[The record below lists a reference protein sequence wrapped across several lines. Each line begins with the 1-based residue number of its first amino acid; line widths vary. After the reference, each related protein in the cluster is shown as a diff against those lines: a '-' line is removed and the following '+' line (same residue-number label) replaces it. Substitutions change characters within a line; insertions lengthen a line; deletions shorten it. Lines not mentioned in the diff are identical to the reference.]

1 MIFENRAH
9 WFGASKSARVWLRRE
24 FDELYCPPEPDW
36 FEKAQADAR
45 QACEGIASAKNAY

>member
-24 FDELYCPPEPDW
+24 FDELYCPTEPAW

-45 QACEGIASAKNAY
+45 QAFEGILKMDS

>member
-9 WFGASKSARVWLRRE
+9 WFGARPSARAWLGRE
-24 FDELYCPPEPDW
+24 FDKLYCPTEPAW

-45 QACEGIASAKNAY
+45 QAFTGILEAKGYI